1 MDEEQHLPPAQR
13 HRVER
18 EEVAGHDAGGLPAQ
32 ELTPGGRGTPW
43 RGLDAVG
50 PEHLGCRAGRHP
62 MPEADQLTL
71 DALLPPSRVV
81 DSQPH
86 DQSGEHLGHRGP
98 ADAAV
103 GIGPAPGNQ
112 AAMPAKQRLGPHAE
126 RRPALPAQ
134 KPSSAR
140 QARPHRPAR
149 GEAAAAGGAGSQAR
163 GAAPGSRSPWT
174 RCAGAPT
181 PRATARGRRRG
192 TPTTILRNRDDLA
205 GARRRRT
212 VVGSIEGANSLV
224 HDFNRVFGPYGPG
237 RHHPTGRRRRVRSGR
252 HPGAAAADRRHC
264 VRRRQPPS
272 AMPPPHPFR
281 PAVEPHHH

>member
-32 ELTPGGRGTPW
+32 ELTPGGPGTPW

-62 MPEADQLTL
+62 MPEAHQLTL

-103 GIGPAPGNQ
+103 GRSSAGQPEGHASQ
-112 AAMPAKQRLGPHAE
+112 AASRAA
-126 RRPALPAQ
+126 RRTPTSP
-134 KPSSAR
+134 PVSETDSAR
-140 QARPHRPAR
+140 QARPIGPLEARARPL
-149 GEAAAAGGAGSQAR
+149 AAQDLKLVAQHQDLDLLGL
-163 GAAPGSRSPWT
+163 AAPEHQHHERQHPADGEVHQRPYFGIETISLAHGDVGPQSDPSRARTPWS
-174 RCAGAPT
+174 
-181 PRATARGRRRG
+181 
-192 TPTTILRNRDDLA
+192 TTLI
-205 GARRRRT
+205 
-212 VVGSIEGANSLV
+212 
-224 HDFNRVFGPYGPG
+224 VFSD
-237 RHHPTGRRRRVRSGR
+237 PTGS
-252 HPGAAAADRRHC
+252 DRRHRRARLRLYGRIGRLRCGC
-264 VRRRQPPS
+264 VAPPDR
-272 AMPPPHPFR
+272 APHTPR
-281 PAVEPHHH
+281 PRGTEHH